1 MKLSGT
7 EMLIK
12 VFANHNVDT
21 IFGYPGAC
29 VISILDK
36 LFNHDEI
43 KQILVR
49 HEQGAVHAAC
59 GYAQLSNKPGVVIVT
74 SGPGATNTITGVADA
89 FYSEVPLVVITG
101 QVSSGL
107 IGTDAFQEVD
117 MLSITAP
124 ITKWNYQIRNADEMA
139 STVERAFVIAMAD
152 PPGVVLLDIT
162 KDAQTGMAE
171 YISNNTQ
178 LYKNKGFV
186 KSVLGECQ
194 FPRNEFYTEI
204 LKCLSENGREMVL
217 VIDKV
222 PNDFFDGDNFCFNKV
237 IKSDIY
243 GVSGFGLPAAIGAQ
257 YAAPGKTICL
267 VAGTLEFQATA
278 KELGVI
284 KQQGLD
290 IKIILLDE
298 TAADK
303 YKIKNPDFLSLA
315 NAYDI
320 ESCKISKSNDL
331 NVAIQKMLNSNHSYL
346 LQITT

>member
-1 MKLSGT
+1 
-7 EMLIK
+7 
-12 VFANHNVDT
+12 
-21 IFGYPGAC
+21 
-29 VISILDK
+29 
-36 LFNHDEI
+36 
-43 KQILVR
+43 
-49 HEQGAVHAAC
+49 
-59 GYAQLSNKPGVVIVT
+59 
-74 SGPGATNTITGVADA
+74 
-89 FYSEVPLVVITG
+89 
-101 QVSSGL
+101 
-107 IGTDAFQEVD
+107 
-117 MLSITAP
+117 
-124 ITKWNYQIRNADEMA
+124 
-139 STVERAFVIAMAD
+139 
-152 PPGVVLLDIT
+152 
-162 KDAQTGMAE
+162 
-171 YISNNTQ
+171 
-178 LYKNKGFV
+178 
-186 KSVLGECQ
+186 
-194 FPRNEFYTEI
+194 
-204 LKCLSENGREMVL
+204 MVL